1 MPPIAAVHESVPG
14 TQRTKAAD
22 VTMSV
27 VRGRPE
33 VALPGRQDRY

>member
-1 MPPIAAVHESVPG
+1 MKRAMMSGSG
-14 TQRTKAAD
+14 TQRTNAAD